1 MGSESL
7 AWIFR
12 ITSLAG
18 LGKPSGGSRLRV
30 DCTTGIV
37 SSIASMLIQRKEMA
51 DQQARLQQFMD
62 EASIRNTIARFA
74 DSATRADYAMFKTVW
89 ADGGEFIIGTAPHG
103 QHSLGADENVALL
116 RKLRTGKEFF
126 VQFALPGV
134 IVIDGDE
141 ATTRTF
147 VHEAARG
154 PGEKYYRNHCIAF
167 DKLQRSGDDWLFKS
181 RSFQYIWLDTGSFAG
196 SGFPLFPAE

>member
-1 MGSESL
+1 MY
-7 AWIFR
+7 
-12 ITSLAG
+12 
-18 LGKPSGGSRLRV
+18 
-30 DCTTGIV
+30 
-37 SSIASMLIQRKEMA
+37 

-74 DSATRADYAMFKTVW
+74 DSATRCDDVMFRSVW
-89 ADGGEFIIGTAPHG
+89 AEDGEFIIGKAPHG
-103 QHSLGADENVALL
+103 QYSKGADENVALL

-134 IVIDGDE
+134 IEVHGDT

-167 DKLQRSGDDWLFKS
+167 DQLQREGEEWVFKV
-181 RSFQYIWLDTGSFAG
+181 RSFQYIWLDTGHFAG
-196 SGFPLFPAE
+196 TGFPLFPDA

>member
-1 MGSESL
+1 
-7 AWIFR
+7 
-12 ITSLAG
+12 
-18 LGKPSGGSRLRV
+18 
-30 DCTTGIV
+30 
-37 SSIASMLIQRKEMA
+37 MLKQRKKMTSP
-51 DQQARLQQFMD
+51 QTRLQQFMD

-74 DSATRADYAMFKTVW
+74 DSATRSDYAMFKTVW
-89 ADGGEFIIGTAPHG
+89 TDDGEFIIGNAPHG
-103 QHSLGADENVALL
+103 QHSIGADENVALL
-116 RKLRTGKEFF
+116 RKLRTGTEFF

-134 IVIDGDE
+134 ILIDGDE

-181 RSFQYIWLDTGSFAG
+181 RSFQYIWLDTGPFAG
-196 SGFPLFPAE
+196 SGFPLFPAA